1 MDITEQQQQLIDE
14 NGGKLTP
21 ELAAQLID
29 QELHGDTATAENGST
44 PATTQAQEQAN
55 TPNAEAQTPQQQ
67 PDESQLNAENAVV
80 LAKDGK
86 HTIPFERLADA
97 RKFMATYAI

>member
-21 ELAAQLID
+21 EFAAQLID
-29 QELHGDTATAENGST
+29 QELHGDTAPNPAEEGSQ
-44 PATTQAQEQAN
+44 PATTQEQKQAN
-55 TPNAEAQTPQQQ
+55 TPNAEPQAQQQ
-67 PDESQLNAENAVV
+67 PDESQLNADNAVV

-86 HTIPFERLADA
+86 HTIPFV
-97 RKFMATYAI
+97 